1 MMNLTRTILLMTSG
15 VLDMEEKI
23 SKSRG
28 DKNALEHIQER
39 QMLEMAIIL
48 ELHDKGIRVDKNL
61 ILEKLA
67 SADFETSLRTLER
80 DIASIIATDAGAIMG
95 PSYSG
100 FAAFPGMRYMKI
112 MQGEKAG
119 ISVDLL
125 DGLQLRG
132 KNIRKTIEKATVK
145 NKKTLDKIMH
155 DMDELKRD
163 LKKIEKKE
171 NAFRS
176 KYGHLM

>member
-1 MMNLTRTILLMTSG
+1 
-15 VLDMEEKI
+15 MEEKI

-28 DKNALEHIQER
+28 DKNTLEHIQER
-39 QMLEMAIIL
+39 QMLEMEIIL
-48 ELHDKGIRVDKNL
+48 QLHDKGIRVDKNL

-80 DIASIIATDAGAIMG
+80 DIASIIATDVGAIMG

-100 FAAFPGMRYMKI
+100 LAAYPGMRYMKM
-112 MQGEKAG
+112 MQGEKDG
-119 ISVDLL
+119 TSVDLL
-125 DGLQLRG
+125 DGLQLHG
-132 KNIRKTIEKATVK
+132 KNIRETIQKATVK
-145 NKKTLDKIMH
+145 NKKKLDKIMH
-155 DMDELKRD
+155 DMDKFKRD
-163 LKKIEKKE
+163 LEKIKKEE